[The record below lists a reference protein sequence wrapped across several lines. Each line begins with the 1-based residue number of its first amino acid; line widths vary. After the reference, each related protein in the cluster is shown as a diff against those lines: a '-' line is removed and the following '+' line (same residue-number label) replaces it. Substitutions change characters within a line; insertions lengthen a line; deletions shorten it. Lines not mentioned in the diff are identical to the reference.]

1 MTARRLLPLMG
12 LLAANLVIPTVAA
25 GQGNLTM
32 TVTPTVVAFDSPGVP
47 ELDAGWVDHA
57 GVVVAIRSRPPN
69 RLWELRIR
77 AMDVGMGQGKPVT
90 DMLWRLAG
98 TGPWTPLTATETAVV
113 QGTGDQNVA
122 LEFRVLLD
130 WAGDGPGTYSANFDF
145 TVLRP

>member
-1 MTARRLLPLMG
+1 
-12 LLAANLVIPTVAA
+12 
-25 GQGNLTM
+25 
-32 TVTPTVVAFDSPGVP
+32 
-47 ELDAGWVDHA
+47 
-57 GVVVAIRSRPPN
+57 
-69 RLWELRIR
+69 
-77 AMDVGMGQGKPVT
+77 VT